1 MTQVDEAP
9 GTLLQVQDPR
19 IIEGLAISAK
29 AAKQHQLA
37 LAALLQC
44 QLLCPAKRSM

>member
-9 GTLLQVQDPR
+9 GTLLQVQDPC
-19 IIEGLAISAK
+19 IIEGLAISAN
-29 AAKQHQLA
+29 ATKQHQLA

-44 QLLCPAKRSM
+44 HMLCQTKKSM